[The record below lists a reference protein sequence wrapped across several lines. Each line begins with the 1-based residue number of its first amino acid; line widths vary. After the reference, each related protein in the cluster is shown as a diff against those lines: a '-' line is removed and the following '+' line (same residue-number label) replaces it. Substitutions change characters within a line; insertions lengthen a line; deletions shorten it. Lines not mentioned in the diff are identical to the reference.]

1 MLRRKKSRAER
12 DLQVLAVTTE
22 LLLIATTVKK
32 KQKTKKKL
40 LYVSKTSPT
49 ILGLRAPACTLRRG
63 NRCAGNI
70 DQETPS
76 LPPWI

>member
-32 KQKTKKKL
+32 KKKL

-49 ILGLRAPACTLRRG
+49 ILGLRAPACALHRG

-70 DQETPS
+70 DQEAPS